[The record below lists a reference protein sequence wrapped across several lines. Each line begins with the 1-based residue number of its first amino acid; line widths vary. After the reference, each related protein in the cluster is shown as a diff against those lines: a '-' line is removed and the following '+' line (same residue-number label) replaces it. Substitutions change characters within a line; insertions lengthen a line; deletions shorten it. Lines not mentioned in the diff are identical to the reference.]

1 MSTHNNALILTPFG
15 AVSIAE
21 YQGQLAIELL
31 DAGASETVRVMQQ
44 SASLLVQQA
53 CQQVLDY
60 LQNASSSFSLPASA
74 NGTPFQ
80 QRVWQAI
87 AQIPCGQTRT
97 YGQLAKQI
105 GSGPRAVANACG
117 ANQMPL
123 MIPCHRVVAQNGIG
137 GFMQGKVNGLRIKQW
152 LLQHEG
158 VSSFGA
164 K

>member
-1 MSTHNNALILTPFG
+1 MSTHNNALIATPFG
-15 AVSIAE
+15 TVSIAE

-60 LQNASSSFSLPASA
+60 LQNASSSFSFPASA
-74 NGTPFQ
+74 NGTLFQ

-105 GSGPRAVANACG
+105 GSGSRAVANACG
-117 ANQMPL
+117 ANPMPL
-123 MIPCHRVVAQNGIG
+123 VIPCHRVVAQNGIG
-137 GFMQGKVNGLRIKQW
+137 GFMQGKAHGLRIKQW

-158 VSSFGA
+158 VNGFGA